1 MANYSLVVN
10 SKFQPFSFDRYLQPY
25 QIYGQNYKEIEEQYT
40 DLSTKAGI
48 WDGLANEQTDP
59 YTYKMYKTYA
69 NDLENQAS
77 QLASEGLNAVS
88 RKNMLDMRARYSKEI
103 IPIEQAY
110 KARTEEAAEQYKG
123 RAAGM
128 VYEGDASTASLDR
141 YLNNPSI
148 RFNQAN
154 SQEGFKRVATT
165 ASALSKELR
174 DYRNGKRLDPYVKTW
189 LQEHGYKDT
198 DVAKAINDIQKLIN
212 GDTDVDTNGVLNS
225 ILQDELNVSGVGKW
239 SDKAAVMDYFSRVAP
254 ALYQAVGQT
263 QVSPYED
270 YGAKLSAQE
279 AMQRRLKALDNP
291 TPTLNYKPR
300 TFSHLEANGA
310 LYGMKQTRDKLNV
323 QGKGLKASYF
333 GKRGNY
339 NPLEVYEEYK
349 KMTGA
354 IRPGR
359 GTELYQA
366 QYGVVKPWSEVENDA
381 MSALKKKYGNDIK
394 VISDED
400 YNTLKTMGYTNKSSL
415 EDFKNMDNMIDA
427 SAKSYTEYFMNG
439 DPEYLSEV
447 LTHNISNQ
455 ENWEKS
461 FAENATI
468 LDKNFNKTS
477 KKFNPED
484 YGTGD
489 NPIVDFSHSVKHRNK
504 VIVSYK
510 DGSKVAFNPDLISG
524 EMGNLFRLYDRR
536 IKELM
541 SEGFTEKE
549 AEDYGEMLLM
559 EGISSIGLGGYNQS
573 LTKTSSK
580 VGEK

>member
-25 QIYGQNYKEIEEQYT
+25 QIYGQSYKEIEEQYT
-40 DLSTKAGI
+40 DLSAKAGI

-88 RKNMLDMRARYSKEI
+88 RKNMLNMRARYSKEI

-165 ASALSKELR
+165 ASALSKGLR

-198 DVAKAINDIQKLIN
+198 DVAKAINDIQRLIN
-212 GDTDVDTNGVLNS
+212 GDTDVDTNGALNS

-400 YNTLKTMGYTNKSSL
+400 YNALKTMGYTNKSSL

-484 YGTGD
+484 YGTED
-489 NPIVDFSHSVKHRNK
+489 NPIVDFSHSTKHGNK

-549 AEDYGEMLLM
+549 AEDYGEMFLM

>member
-88 RKNMLDMRARYSKEI
+88 RKNMLNMRARYSKEI

-165 ASALSKELR
+165 ASALSKGLR

-198 DVAKAINDIQKLIN
+198 DVAKAINDIQRLIN

-279 AMQRRLKALDNP
+279 AMQKRLKALDDP

-300 TFSHLEANGA
+300 TLSHLEANGIIYNA
-310 LYGMKQTRDKLNV
+310 RQTMNRLNIP
-323 QGKGLKASYF
+323 GKGLKASYF
-333 GKRGNY
+333 GKKGTY
-339 NPLEVYEEYK
+339 NPLKVYEEYR
-349 KMTGA
+349 KMTGPT
-354 IRPGR
+354 RPGI

-366 QYGVVKPWSEVENDA
+366 QYGVHRSWSDVEKEA
-381 MSALKKKYGNDIK
+381 MDTLKKKYGEDIK
-394 VISDED
+394 ILSDED
-400 YNTLKTMGYTNKSSL
+400 YKTLKDIGYTNKSSL
-415 EDFKNMDNMIDA
+415 DDFRNMDETINSA
-427 SAKSYTEYFMNG
+427 AKSYTEYFING

-447 LTHNISNQ
+447 LTKNISNQ
-455 ENWEKS
+455 KNWEKS
-461 FAENATI
+461 LAGNATI

-484 YGTGD
+484 YGTED
-489 NPIVDFSHSVKHRNK
+489 NPIVDFSHSTKHRNK

-510 DGSKVAFNPDLISG
+510 DGSKAAFNPDLISG

-549 AEDYGEMLLM
+549 AEDYEEMFLM

-573 LTKTSSK
+573 LTETSSK
-580 VGEK
+580 VGG

>member
-165 ASALSKELR
+165 ASALSKGLR

-198 DVAKAINDIQKLIN
+198 DVAKAINDIQRLIN

-225 ILQDELNVSGVGKW
+225 ILQDELDVSGVGKW

-310 LYGMKQTRDKLNV
+310 LYVMKQTRDKLNV

-333 GKRGNY
+333 GKRGNC

-354 IRPGR
+354 TGPGR

-400 YNTLKTMGYTNKSSL
+400 YNALKTMGYTNKSSL
-415 EDFKNMDNMIDA
+415 EDFKNMDNIIDA

-439 DPEYLSEV
+439 DPEYLSKV
-447 LTHNISNQ
+447 LTHNINNQ
-455 ENWEKS
+455 ENWEKT

-484 YGTGD
+484 YGTED
-489 NPIVDFSHSVKHRNK
+489 NPIVDFSHSTKHRNK

-549 AEDYGEMLLM
+549 AEDYGEMFIM
-559 EGISSIGLGGYNQS
+559 EGISSMGLSGYNQS

-580 VGEK
+580 VGG

>member
-48 WDGLANEQTDP
+48 WDGLANEKTDP

-77 QLASEGLNAVS
+77 QLASEGLNTVS
-88 RKNMLDMRARYSKEI
+88 RKNMLNMRARYSKEI

-165 ASALSKELR
+165 ASALSKGLR

-198 DVAKAINDIQKLIN
+198 DVAKAINDIQRLIN

-239 SDKAAVMDYFSRVAP
+239 SNKAAVMDYFSRVAP

-279 AMQRRLKALDNP
+279 AMQKRLKALDNP
-291 TPTLNYKPR
+291 IPTLNYKPR
-300 TFSHLEANGA
+300 TFSHLEANGTIYNA
-310 LYGMKQTRDKLNV
+310 RQTMNRLNIP
-323 QGKGLKASYF
+323 GKGLKASYF
-333 GKRGNY
+333 GKKGTY
-339 NPLEVYEEYK
+339 NPLKVYEEYR
-349 KMTGA
+349 KMTGPV
-354 IRPGR
+354 RPGI

-366 QYGVVKPWSEVENDA
+366 QYGVHRSWSDVEKEA
-381 MSALKKKYGNDIK
+381 MDTLKKKYGEDIK
-394 VISDED
+394 ILSDED
-400 YNTLKTMGYTNKSSL
+400 YKTLKDIGYTNKSSL
-415 EDFKNMDNMIDA
+415 DDFRNMDETINSA
-427 SAKSYTEYFMNG
+427 AKSYTEYFMNG
-439 DPEYLSEV
+439 DPEYLSKV

-455 ENWEKS
+455 ENWEKP

-484 YGTGD
+484 YGTED
-489 NPIVDFSHSVKHRNK
+489 NPIVDFSHSTKHRNK

-549 AEDYGEMLLM
+549 AEDYGEMFIM
-559 EGISSIGLGGYNQS
+559 EGISSMGLSGYNQS

-580 VGEK
+580 VGG

>member
-77 QLASEGLNAVS
+77 QLASEGLDAVS

-165 ASALSKELR
+165 ASALSKGLR

-198 DVAKAINDIQKLIN
+198 DVAKAINDIQRLIN

-279 AMQRRLKALDNP
+279 AMQKRLKALDNP

-333 GKRGNY
+333 GKRGNC

-354 IRPGR
+354 ARPGR

-400 YNTLKTMGYTNKSSL
+400 YNALKTMGYTNKSSL

-439 DPEYLSEV
+439 DPEYLSKV
-447 LTHNISNQ
+447 LTYNISNQ

-484 YGTGD
+484 YGTED
-489 NPIVDFSHSVKHRNK
+489 NPIVDFSHSTKHRNK

-549 AEDYGEMLLM
+549 AEDYGEMFIM
-559 EGISSIGLGGYNQS
+559 EGISSMGLSGYNQS

-580 VGEK
+580 VGG

>member
-88 RKNMLDMRARYSKEI
+88 RKNMLNMRARYSKEI

-165 ASALSKELR
+165 ASALSKGLR

-198 DVAKAINDIQKLIN
+198 DVAKAINDIQRLIN

-279 AMQRRLKALDNP
+279 AMQKRLKALDDP

-300 TFSHLEANGA
+300 TLSHLEANGIIYNA
-310 LYGMKQTRDKLNV
+310 RQTMNRLNIP
-323 QGKGLKASYF
+323 GKGLKASYF
-333 GKRGNY
+333 GKKGTY
-339 NPLEVYEEYK
+339 NPLKVYEEYR
-349 KMTGA
+349 KMTGST
-354 IRPGR
+354 RPGI

-366 QYGVVKPWSEVENDA
+366 QYGVHRSWSDVEKEA
-381 MSALKKKYGNDIK
+381 MDTLKKKYGEDIK
-394 VISDED
+394 ILSDED
-400 YNTLKTMGYTNKSSL
+400 YKTLKDIGYTNKSSL
-415 EDFKNMDNMIDA
+415 DDFRNMDETINSA
-427 SAKSYTEYFMNG
+427 AKSYTEYFING
-439 DPEYLSEV
+439 DPKYLSEV
-447 LTHNISNQ
+447 LTKNISNQ
-455 ENWEKS
+455 NNWEKS
-461 FAENATI
+461 LAGNATI
-468 LDKNFNKTS
+468 LDKNFNRTS
-477 KKFNPED
+477 KKFDPED
-484 YGTGD
+484 YGTED
-489 NPIVDFSHSVKHRNK
+489 NPIVDFSHSTKHRDK

-524 EMGNLFRLYDRR
+524 ELGNLFRLYDRR

-549 AEDYGEMLLM
+549 AEDYEEMFLM

-573 LTKTSSK
+573 LTETSSK
-580 VGEK
+580 VGG

>member
-48 WDGLANEQTDP
+48 WDSLANEQTDP
-59 YTYKMYKTYA
+59 HTYKMYKTYA

-88 RKNMLDMRARYSKEI
+88 RKNMLNMRTRYSKEI

-165 ASALSKELR
+165 ASALSKGLR

-198 DVAKAINDIQKLIN
+198 DVAKAINDIQRLIN

-239 SDKAAVMDYFSRVAP
+239 SNKAAVMDYFSRVAP
-254 ALYQAVGQT
+254 ALYQAVGRT

-279 AMQRRLKALDNP
+279 AMQKRLKALDDP

-300 TFSHLEANGA
+300 TLSHLEANGIIYNA
-310 LYGMKQTRDKLNV
+310 RQTMNRLNIP
-323 QGKGLKASYF
+323 GKGLKASYF
-333 GKRGNY
+333 GKKGTY
-339 NPLEVYEEYK
+339 NPLKVYEEYR
-349 KMTGA
+349 KMTGPT
-354 IRPGR
+354 RPGI

-366 QYGVVKPWSEVENDA
+366 QYGVHRSWSDVEKEA
-381 MSALKKKYGNDIK
+381 MDTLKKKYGEDIK
-394 VISDED
+394 ILSDED
-400 YNTLKTMGYTNKSSL
+400 YKTLKDIGYTNKSSL
-415 EDFKNMDNMIDA
+415 DDFRNMDETINSA
-427 SAKSYTEYFMNG
+427 AKSYTEYFING
-439 DPEYLSEV
+439 DPKYLSEV
-447 LTHNISNQ
+447 LTKNISNQ
-455 ENWEKS
+455 NNWEKS
-461 FAENATI
+461 LAGNATI
-468 LDKNFNKTS
+468 LGKNFDRTS
-477 KKFNPED
+477 KEFDPED
-484 YGTGD
+484 YGTED
-489 NPIVDFSHSVKHRNK
+489 NPIVDFSHSTKHRDK

-524 EMGNLFRLYDRR
+524 ELGNLFRLYDRR

-549 AEDYGEMLLM
+549 AEDHEEMFLM

-573 LTKTSSK
+573 LTGTSSK
-580 VGEK
+580 VGG

>member
-48 WDGLANEQTDP
+48 WDSLANEQTDP

-69 NDLENQAS
+69 NDLENQSS

-88 RKNMLDMRARYSKEI
+88 RKNMLNMRARYSKEI

-123 RAAGM
+123 RAAGI

-165 ASALSKELR
+165 ASALSKGLR

-198 DVAKAINDIQKLIN
+198 DVAKAINDIQRLIN
-212 GDTDVDTNGVLNS
+212 GDTDVNTNGVLSS

-239 SDKAAVMDYFSRVAP
+239 SNKAAIMDYFSRVAP

-279 AMQRRLKALDNP
+279 DMQKRLKALDDP

-333 GKRGNY
+333 GKRGNC

-354 IRPGR
+354 TRPGI

-366 QYGVVKPWSEVENDA
+366 QYGVVKPWSEVKNDA

-400 YNTLKTMGYTNKSSL
+400 YDALKTMGYTNKSSL
-415 EDFKNMDNMIDA
+415 EDFKNMDNVIDA

-439 DPEYLSEV
+439 DPEYLSKV

-455 ENWEKS
+455 KNWEKS

-484 YGTGD
+484 YGTED
-489 NPIVDFSHSVKHRNK
+489 NPIVDFSHSTKHRNK

-524 EMGNLFRLYDRR
+524 EMGNLFRLYDRK

-541 SEGFTEKE
+541 SKGFTERE
-549 AEDYGEMLLM
+549 AEDYEEMFIM
-559 EGISSIGLGGYNQS
+559 EGISSMGLSGYNQS

-580 VGEK
+580 VGG

>member
-25 QIYGQNYKEIEEQYT
+25 QIYGQSYKEIEEQYT
-40 DLSTKAGI
+40 DLSAKAGI

-88 RKNMLDMRARYSKEI
+88 RKNMLNMRARYSKEI

-165 ASALSKELR
+165 ASALSKGLR

-198 DVAKAINDIQKLIN
+198 DVAKAINDIQRLIN

-400 YNTLKTMGYTNKSSL
+400 YNALKTMGYTNKSSL

-484 YGTGD
+484 YGTED
-489 NPIVDFSHSVKHRNK
+489 NPIVDFSHSTKHRDK

-510 DGSKVAFNPDLISG
+510 DGSRVAFNPDLISG

-549 AEDYGEMLLM
+549 AEDYGEMFLM

-573 LTKTSSK
+573 LTKTNSK
-580 VGEK
+580 VGG

>member
-25 QIYGQNYKEIEEQYT
+25 QIYGQSYKEIEEQYT
-40 DLSTKAGI
+40 DLSAKAGI

-88 RKNMLDMRARYSKEI
+88 RKNMLNMRARYSKEI

-165 ASALSKELR
+165 ASALSKGLR

-198 DVAKAINDIQKLIN
+198 DVAKAINDIQRLIN

-225 ILQDELNVSGVGKW
+225 ILQDELNVSRVGKW

-291 TPTLNYKPR
+291 TLTLNYKPR

-310 LYGMKQTRDKLNV
+310 LYVMKQTRDKLNV

-400 YNTLKTMGYTNKSSL
+400 YNALKTMGYTNKSSL

-484 YGTGD
+484 YGTED
-489 NPIVDFSHSVKHRNK
+489 NPIVDFSHSTKHRNK

-549 AEDYGEMLLM
+549 AEDYGEMFIM
-559 EGISSIGLGGYNQS
+559 EGISSMGLSGYNQS

-580 VGEK
+580 VGE

>member
-25 QIYGQNYKEIEEQYT
+25 QIYGQSYKEIEEQYT
-40 DLSTKAGI
+40 DLSAKAGI

-88 RKNMLDMRARYSKEI
+88 RKNMLNMRARYSKEI

-165 ASALSKELR
+165 ASALSKGLR

-198 DVAKAINDIQKLIN
+198 DVAKAINDIQRLIN

-400 YNTLKTMGYTNKSSL
+400 YNALKTMGYTNKSSL
-415 EDFKNMDNMIDA
+415 EDFKNMDNMMDA

-484 YGTGD
+484 YGTED
-489 NPIVDFSHSVKHRNK
+489 NPIVDFSHSTKHRNK

-549 AEDYGEMLLM
+549 AEGYGEMFLM

>member
-88 RKNMLDMRARYSKEI
+88 RKNMLNMRARYSKEI

-165 ASALSKELR
+165 ASALSKGLR

-198 DVAKAINDIQKLIN
+198 DVAKAINDIQRLIN

-279 AMQRRLKALDNP
+279 AMQKRLKALDNP

-300 TFSHLEANGA
+300 TFSHLEANGIIYNA
-310 LYGMKQTRDKLNV
+310 RQTMNRLNIP
-323 QGKGLKASYF
+323 GKGLKASYF
-333 GKRGNY
+333 GKKGTY
-339 NPLEVYEEYK
+339 NPLKVYEEYR
-349 KMTGA
+349 KMTGPT
-354 IRPGR
+354 RPGI

-366 QYGVVKPWSEVENDA
+366 QYGVHRSWSDVEKEA
-381 MSALKKKYGNDIK
+381 MDTLKKKYGEDIK
-394 VISDED
+394 ILSDED
-400 YNTLKTMGYTNKSSL
+400 YKTLKDIGYTNKSSL
-415 EDFKNMDNMIDA
+415 DDFRNMDETINSA
-427 SAKSYTEYFMNG
+427 AKSYTEYFING
-439 DPEYLSEV
+439 DPKYLSEV
-447 LTHNISNQ
+447 LTKNISNQ
-455 ENWEKS
+455 NNWEKS
-461 FAENATI
+461 LAGNATI
-468 LDKNFNKTS
+468 LDKNFNRTS
-477 KKFNPED
+477 KKFDPED
-484 YGTGD
+484 YGTED
-489 NPIVDFSHSVKHRNK
+489 NPIVDFSHSTKHRDK

-524 EMGNLFRLYDRR
+524 ELGNLFRLYDRR

-549 AEDYGEMLLM
+549 AEDYEEMFLM

-573 LTKTSSK
+573 LTETSSK
-580 VGEK
+580 VGG

>member
-88 RKNMLDMRARYSKEI
+88 RKNMLNMRARYSKEI

-165 ASALSKELR
+165 ASALSKGLR

-198 DVAKAINDIQKLIN
+198 DVAKAINDIQRLIN

-239 SDKAAVMDYFSRVAP
+239 SNKAAIMDYFSRVAP

-279 AMQRRLKALDNP
+279 AMQKRLKALDNP

-354 IRPGR
+354 TRPGR
-359 GTELYQA
+359 GTELHQA

-400 YNTLKTMGYTNKSSL
+400 YNALKTMGYTNKSSL

-439 DPEYLSEV
+439 DPEYLSKV

-455 ENWEKS
+455 KNWEKS

-484 YGTGD
+484 YGTED
-489 NPIVDFSHSVKHRNK
+489 NPIVDFSHSTKHRNK

-549 AEDYGEMLLM
+549 AEDYGEMFIM
-559 EGISSIGLGGYNQS
+559 EGISSMGLSGYNQS

-580 VGEK
+580 VGG

>member
-88 RKNMLDMRARYSKEI
+88 RKNMLNMRARYSKEI

-165 ASALSKELR
+165 ASALSKGLR

-198 DVAKAINDIQKLIN
+198 DVAKAINDIQRLIN

-239 SDKAAVMDYFSRVAP
+239 SNKAAIMDYFSRVAP

-279 AMQRRLKALDNP
+279 AMQKRLKALDNP

-310 LYGMKQTRDKLNV
+310 LYGMKQTRDKLNM

-354 IRPGR
+354 TRPGR

-366 QYGVVKPWSEVENDA
+366 QYDVVKPWSEVENDA

-400 YNTLKTMGYTNKSSL
+400 YKALKTMGYTNKSSL
-415 EDFKNMDNMIDA
+415 EDFKNMDNVIDA

-439 DPEYLSEV
+439 DPEYLSKV

-468 LDKNFNKTS
+468 LDKNFNKSS

-484 YGTGD
+484 YGTED
-489 NPIVDFSHSVKHRNK
+489 NPIVDFSHSTKYRNK

-549 AEDYGEMLLM
+549 AEDYGEMFIM
-559 EGISSIGLGGYNQS
+559 EGISSMGLSGYNQS

-580 VGEK
+580 VGG

>member
-25 QIYGQNYKEIEEQYT
+25 QIYGQSYKEIEEQYT
-40 DLSTKAGI
+40 DLSAKAGI

-88 RKNMLDMRARYSKEI
+88 RKNMLNMRARYSKEI

-165 ASALSKELR
+165 ASALSKGLR

-198 DVAKAINDIQKLIN
+198 DVAKAINDIQRLIN

-310 LYGMKQTRDKLNV
+310 LYVMKQTRDKLNV

-333 GKRGNY
+333 GKRGNC

-354 IRPGR
+354 TRPGR

-394 VISDED
+394 VISDGD
-400 YNTLKTMGYTNKSSL
+400 YNALKTMGYTNKSSL

-484 YGTGD
+484 YGTED
-489 NPIVDFSHSVKHRNK
+489 NPIVDFSHSTKHRNK

-549 AEDYGEMLLM
+549 AEDYGEMFIM
-559 EGISSIGLGGYNQS
+559 EGISSMGLSGYNQS

-580 VGEK
+580 VGE

>member
-25 QIYGQNYKEIEEQYT
+25 QIYGQSYKEIEEQYT
-40 DLSTKAGI
+40 DLSAKAGI

-88 RKNMLDMRARYSKEI
+88 RKNMLNMRARYSKEI

-165 ASALSKELR
+165 ASALSKGLR

-198 DVAKAINDIQKLIN
+198 DVAKAINDIQRLIN

-400 YNTLKTMGYTNKSSL
+400 YNALKTMGYTNKSSL

-484 YGTGD
+484 YGTED
-489 NPIVDFSHSVKHRNK
+489 NPIVDFSHSTKHRNK

-549 AEDYGEMLLM
+549 AEDYGEMFIM
-559 EGISSIGLGGYNQS
+559 EGISSMGLSGYNQS

>member
-59 YTYKMYKTYA
+59 NTYKMYKTYA
-69 NDLENQAS
+69 NDLENQAG

-88 RKNMLDMRARYSKEI
+88 RKNMLNMRARYSKEI

-165 ASALSKELR
+165 ASALSKGLR

-198 DVAKAINDIQKLIN
+198 DVAKAINDIQRLIN

-279 AMQRRLKALDNP
+279 NMQKRLKALDDP

-300 TFSHLEANGA
+300 TLSHLEANGTIYSA
-310 LYGMKQTRDKLNV
+310 RQTMNRLNIP
-323 QGKGLKASYF
+323 GKGLKASYF
-333 GKRGNY
+333 GKKGTY
-339 NPLEVYEEYK
+339 NPLKVYEEYR
-349 KMTGA
+349 KMTGPV
-354 IRPGR
+354 RPGI

-366 QYGVVKPWSEVENDA
+366 QYGVHRSWSDIEKEA
-381 MSALKKKYGNDIK
+381 MDTLKKKYGEDIK
-394 VISDED
+394 VLSDED
-400 YNTLKTMGYTNKSSL
+400 YKTLKGIGYTNKSSL
-415 EDFKNMDNMIDA
+415 DDFRNMDETINSA
-427 SAKSYTEYFMNG
+427 AKSYTEYFING

-447 LTHNISNQ
+447 LTKNISNQ
-455 ENWEKS
+455 KNWEKS
-461 FAENATI
+461 LAGNATI
-468 LDKNFNKTS
+468 LDKDFNRTS
-477 KKFNPED
+477 KKFDTED
-484 YGTGD
+484 YGTED
-489 NPIVDFSHSVKHRNK
+489 NPIVDFSHSTKHRDK

-536 IKELM
+536 IKELV

-549 AEDYGEMLLM
+549 AEDHIEMFLM

-573 LTKTSSK
+573 LTKTNSK
-580 VGEK
+580 VGG

>member
-88 RKNMLDMRARYSKEI
+88 RKNMLNMRARYSKEI

-165 ASALSKELR
+165 ASALSKGLR

-198 DVAKAINDIQKLIN
+198 DVAKAINDIQRLIN

-279 AMQRRLKALDNP
+279 AMQKRLKALDNP

-310 LYGMKQTRDKLNV
+310 LYVMKQTRDKLNV

-333 GKRGNY
+333 GKRGNC

-354 IRPGR
+354 TGPGR

-400 YNTLKTMGYTNKSSL
+400 YNALKTMGYTNKSSL
-415 EDFKNMDNMIDA
+415 EDFKNMDNIIDA

-439 DPEYLSEV
+439 DPEYLSKV

-455 ENWEKS
+455 ENWEKP

-484 YGTGD
+484 YGTED
-489 NPIVDFSHSVKHRNK
+489 NPIVDFSHSTKHRNK

-549 AEDYGEMLLM
+549 AEDYGEMFIM
-559 EGISSIGLGGYNQS
+559 EGISSMGLSGYNQS

-580 VGEK
+580 VGG

>member
-165 ASALSKELR
+165 ASALSKGLR

-198 DVAKAINDIQKLIN
+198 DVAKAINDIQRLIN

-225 ILQDELNVSGVGKW
+225 VLQDELNVSGVGKW

-279 AMQRRLKALDNP
+279 AMQKRLKALDNP

-354 IRPGR
+354 TRPGR

-366 QYGVVKPWSEVENDA
+366 QHGVVKPWSEVENDA

-400 YNTLKTMGYTNKSSL
+400 YNALKTMGYTNKSSL
-415 EDFKNMDNMIDA
+415 EDFKNMDNMMDA

-439 DPEYLSEV
+439 DPEYLSKV
-447 LTHNISNQ
+447 LTYNISNQ
-455 ENWEKS
+455 ENWEKT

-484 YGTGD
+484 YGTED
-489 NPIVDFSHSVKHRNK
+489 NPIVDFSHSTKHRNK

-549 AEDYGEMLLM
+549 AEDYGEMFIM
-559 EGISSIGLGGYNQS
+559 EGISSMGLSGYNQS

-580 VGEK
+580 VGG

>member
-25 QIYGQNYKEIEEQYT
+25 QTYGQNYKEIEEQYT

-88 RKNMLDMRARYSKEI
+88 RKNMLNMRARYSKEI

-165 ASALSKELR
+165 ASALSKGLR

-198 DVAKAINDIQKLIN
+198 DVAKAINDIQRLIN

-279 AMQRRLKALDNP
+279 AMQKRLKALDNP

-310 LYGMKQTRDKLNV
+310 LYVMKQTRDKLNV

-333 GKRGNY
+333 GKRGNC

-354 IRPGR
+354 TRPGR

-400 YNTLKTMGYTNKSSL
+400 YNALKTMGYTNKSSL
-415 EDFKNMDNMIDA
+415 EDFKNMDNIIDA

-439 DPEYLSEV
+439 DPEYLSKV

-455 ENWEKS
+455 ENWEKP

-484 YGTGD
+484 YGTED
-489 NPIVDFSHSVKHRNK
+489 NPIVDFSHSTKHRNK

-549 AEDYGEMLLM
+549 AEDYGEMFIM
-559 EGISSIGLGGYNQS
+559 EGISSMGLSGYNQS

-580 VGEK
+580 VGG

>member
-88 RKNMLDMRARYSKEI
+88 RKNMLNMRARYSKEI

-165 ASALSKELR
+165 ASALSKGLR

-198 DVAKAINDIQKLIN
+198 DVAKAINDIQRLIN

-279 AMQRRLKALDNP
+279 AMQKRLKALDNP

-310 LYGMKQTRDKLNV
+310 LYVMKQTRDKLNV

-354 IRPGR
+354 TRPGR

-366 QYGVVKPWSEVENDA
+366 QHGVVKPWSEVENDA

-400 YNTLKTMGYTNKSSL
+400 YNALKTMGYTNKSSL

-439 DPEYLSEV
+439 DPEYLSKV
-447 LTHNISNQ
+447 LTYNISNQ

-484 YGTGD
+484 YGTED
-489 NPIVDFSHSVKHRNK
+489 NPIVDFSHSTKHRNK

-549 AEDYGEMLLM
+549 AEDYGEMFIM
-559 EGISSIGLGGYNQS
+559 EGISSMGLSGYNQS

-580 VGEK
+580 VGG

>member
-88 RKNMLDMRARYSKEI
+88 RKNMLNMRARYSKEI

-165 ASALSKELR
+165 ASALSKGLR

-198 DVAKAINDIQKLIN
+198 DVAKAINDIQRLIN

-279 AMQRRLKALDNP
+279 AMQKRLKALDGP

-300 TFSHLEANGA
+300 TLSHLEANGIIYNA
-310 LYGMKQTRDKLNV
+310 RQTMNRLNIP
-323 QGKGLKASYF
+323 GKGLKASYF
-333 GKRGNY
+333 GKKGTY
-339 NPLEVYEEYK
+339 NPLKVYEEYR
-349 KMTGA
+349 KMTGPT
-354 IRPGR
+354 RPGI

-366 QYGVVKPWSEVENDA
+366 QYGVHRSWSDVEKEA
-381 MSALKKKYGNDIK
+381 MDTLKKKYGEDIK
-394 VISDED
+394 ILSDED
-400 YNTLKTMGYTNKSSL
+400 YKTLKDIGYTNKSSL
-415 EDFKNMDNMIDA
+415 DDFRNMDETINSA
-427 SAKSYTEYFMNG
+427 AKSYTEYFING
-439 DPEYLSEV
+439 DPKYLSEV
-447 LTHNISNQ
+447 LTKNISNQ
-455 ENWEKS
+455 NNWEKS
-461 FAENATI
+461 LAGNATI
-468 LDKNFNKTS
+468 LDKNFNRTS
-477 KKFNPED
+477 KKFDPED
-484 YGTGD
+484 YGTED
-489 NPIVDFSHSVKHRNK
+489 NPIVDFSHSTKHRDK

-524 EMGNLFRLYDRR
+524 ELGNLFRLYDRR

-549 AEDYGEMLLM
+549 AEDYEEMFIM

-573 LTKTSSK
+573 LTETSSK
-580 VGEK
+580 VGG

>member
-25 QIYGQNYKEIEEQYT
+25 QIYGQSYKEIEEQYT
-40 DLSTKAGI
+40 DLSAKAGI

-88 RKNMLDMRARYSKEI
+88 RKNMLNMRARYSKEI

-165 ASALSKELR
+165 ASALSKGLR

-198 DVAKAINDIQKLIN
+198 DVAKAINDIQRLIN

-354 IRPGR
+354 MRPGR

-366 QYGVVKPWSEVENDA
+366 QYGVVKSWSEVENDA

-400 YNTLKTMGYTNKSSL
+400 YNALKTMGYTNKSSL

-484 YGTGD
+484 YGTED
-489 NPIVDFSHSVKHRNK
+489 NPIVDFSHSTKHRNK

-524 EMGNLFRLYDRR
+524 EMGNLFRLHDRR

-549 AEDYGEMLLM
+549 AEDYGEMFLM

>member
-88 RKNMLDMRARYSKEI
+88 RKNMLNMRARYSKEI

-165 ASALSKELR
+165 ASALSKGLR

-198 DVAKAINDIQKLIN
+198 DVAKAINDIQRLIN

-310 LYGMKQTRDKLNV
+310 LYVMKQTRDKLNV

-333 GKRGNY
+333 GKRGNC

-354 IRPGR
+354 TGPGR

-400 YNTLKTMGYTNKSSL
+400 YNALKTMGYTNKSSL
-415 EDFKNMDNMIDA
+415 EDFKNMDNIIDA

-439 DPEYLSEV
+439 DPEYLSKV

-455 ENWEKS
+455 ENWEKT

-484 YGTGD
+484 YGTED
-489 NPIVDFSHSVKHRNK
+489 NPIVDFSHSTKHRNK

-549 AEDYGEMLLM
+549 AEDYGEMFIM
-559 EGISSIGLGGYNQS
+559 EGISSMGLSGYNQS

-580 VGEK
+580 VGG

>member
-88 RKNMLDMRARYSKEI
+88 RKNMLNMRARYSKEI

-165 ASALSKELR
+165 ASALSKGLR

-198 DVAKAINDIQKLIN
+198 DVAKAINDIQRLIN

-279 AMQRRLKALDNP
+279 AMQKRLKALDDP
-291 TPTLNYKPR
+291 TLTLNYKPR
-300 TFSHLEANGA
+300 TLSHLEANGIIYNA
-310 LYGMKQTRDKLNV
+310 RQTMNRLNIP
-323 QGKGLKASYF
+323 GKGLKASYF
-333 GKRGNY
+333 GKKGTY
-339 NPLEVYEEYK
+339 NPLKVYEEYR
-349 KMTGA
+349 KMTGPTRSG
-354 IRPGR
+354 I

-366 QYGVVKPWSEVENDA
+366 QYGVHRSWSDVEKEA
-381 MSALKKKYGNDIK
+381 MDTLKKKYGEDIK
-394 VISDED
+394 ILSDED
-400 YNTLKTMGYTNKSSL
+400 YKTLKDIGYTNKSSL
-415 EDFKNMDNMIDA
+415 GDFRNMDETINSA
-427 SAKSYTEYFMNG
+427 AKSYTEYFING
-439 DPEYLSEV
+439 DPKYLSEV
-447 LTHNISNQ
+447 LTKNISNQ
-455 ENWEKS
+455 NNWEKS
-461 FAENATI
+461 LAGNATI
-468 LDKNFNKTS
+468 LDKNFNRTS
-477 KKFNPED
+477 KKFDPED
-484 YGTGD
+484 YGTED
-489 NPIVDFSHSVKHRNK
+489 NPIVDFSHSTKHRDK
-504 VIVSYK
+504 VIVSYE

-524 EMGNLFRLYDRR
+524 ELGNLFRLYDRR

-549 AEDYGEMLLM
+549 AEDYEEMFLM

-580 VGEK
+580 VGG

>member
-88 RKNMLDMRARYSKEI
+88 RKNMLNMRARYSKEI

-165 ASALSKELR
+165 ASALSKGLR

-198 DVAKAINDIQKLIN
+198 DVAKAINDIQRLIN

-279 AMQRRLKALDNP
+279 AMQKRLKALDGP

-300 TFSHLEANGA
+300 TLSHLEANGIIYNA
-310 LYGMKQTRDKLNV
+310 RQTMNRLNIP
-323 QGKGLKASYF
+323 GKGLKASYF
-333 GKRGNY
+333 GKKGTY
-339 NPLEVYEEYK
+339 NPLKVYEEYR
-349 KMTGA
+349 KMTGPT
-354 IRPGR
+354 RPGI

-366 QYGVVKPWSEVENDA
+366 QYGVHRSWSDVEKEA
-381 MSALKKKYGNDIK
+381 MDTLKKKYGEDIK
-394 VISDED
+394 ILSDED
-400 YNTLKTMGYTNKSSL
+400 YKTLKDIGYTNKSSL
-415 EDFKNMDNMIDA
+415 DDFRNMDETINSA
-427 SAKSYTEYFMNG
+427 AKSYTEYFING
-439 DPEYLSEV
+439 DPKYLSEV
-447 LTHNISNQ
+447 LTKNISNQ
-455 ENWEKS
+455 NNWEKS
-461 FAENATI
+461 LAGNATI
-468 LDKNFNKTS
+468 LDKNFNRTS
-477 KKFNPED
+477 KKFDPED
-484 YGTGD
+484 YGTED
-489 NPIVDFSHSVKHRNK
+489 NPIVDFSHSTKHRDK

-524 EMGNLFRLYDRR
+524 ELGNLFRLYDRR

-549 AEDYGEMLLM
+549 AEDYEEMFLM

-573 LTKTSSK
+573 LTETSSK
-580 VGEK
+580 VGG

>member
-25 QIYGQNYKEIEEQYT
+25 QIYGQSYKEIEEQYT
-40 DLSTKAGI
+40 DLSAKAGI

-88 RKNMLDMRARYSKEI
+88 RKNMLNMRARYSKEI

-165 ASALSKELR
+165 ASALSKGLR

-198 DVAKAINDIQKLIN
+198 DVAKAINDIQRLIN

-225 ILQDELNVSGVGKW
+225 ILQDELNVSRVGKW

-291 TPTLNYKPR
+291 TLTLNYKPR

-310 LYGMKQTRDKLNV
+310 LYVMKQTRDKLNV

-366 QYGVVKPWSEVENDA
+366 QYGVVKPWSKVENDA

-400 YNTLKTMGYTNKSSL
+400 YNALKTMGYTNKSSL

-484 YGTGD
+484 YGTED
-489 NPIVDFSHSVKHRNK
+489 NPIVDFSHSTKHRNK

-549 AEDYGEMLLM
+549 AEDYGEMFIM
-559 EGISSIGLGGYNQS
+559 EGISSMGLSGYNQS

-580 VGEK
+580 VGE

>member
-25 QIYGQNYKEIEEQYT
+25 QIYGQSYKEIEEQYT
-40 DLSTKAGI
+40 DLSAKAGI

-69 NDLENQAS
+69 NDLENQSS
-77 QLASEGLNAVS
+77 QLASEGLNALS
-88 RKNMLDMRARYSKEI
+88 RKNMLNMRARYSKEI

-165 ASALSKELR
+165 ASALSKGLR

-198 DVAKAINDIQKLIN
+198 DVAKAINDIQRLIN

-400 YNTLKTMGYTNKSSL
+400 YNALKTMGYTNKSSL
-415 EDFKNMDNMIDA
+415 EDFKNMDNIIDA

-477 KKFNPED
+477 KKLNPED
-484 YGTGD
+484 YGTED
-489 NPIVDFSHSVKHRNK
+489 NPIVDFSHSTKHRNK

-510 DGSKVAFNPDLISG
+510 DGSKAAFNPDLISG

-549 AEDYGEMLLM
+549 AEDYGEMFLM

>member
-25 QIYGQNYKEIEEQYT
+25 QIYGQSYKEIEEQYT
-40 DLSTKAGI
+40 DLSAKAGI

-88 RKNMLDMRARYSKEI
+88 RKNMLNMRARYSKEI

-165 ASALSKELR
+165 ASALSKGLR

-198 DVAKAINDIQKLIN
+198 DVAKAINDIQRLIN

-310 LYGMKQTRDKLNV
+310 LYVMKQTRDKLNV

-400 YNTLKTMGYTNKSSL
+400 YNALKTMGYTNKSSL

-484 YGTGD
+484 YGTED
-489 NPIVDFSHSVKHRNK
+489 NPIVDFSHSTKHRNK

-549 AEDYGEMLLM
+549 AEDYGEMFIM
-559 EGISSIGLGGYNQS
+559 EGISSMGLSGYNQS

-580 VGEK
+580 VGE

>member
-59 YTYKMYKTYA
+59 HTYKMYKTYA

-88 RKNMLDMRARYSKEI
+88 RKNMLNMRARYSKEI

-165 ASALSKELR
+165 ASALSKGLR

-198 DVAKAINDIQKLIN
+198 DVAKAINDIQRLIN

-239 SDKAAVMDYFSRVAP
+239 SNKAAVMDYFSRVAP

-279 AMQRRLKALDNP
+279 AMQKRLKALDNP

-354 IRPGR
+354 TRPGR

-366 QYGVVKPWSEVENDA
+366 QYGEVKPWSEVENDA

-400 YNTLKTMGYTNKSSL
+400 YNALKTMGYTNKSSL
-415 EDFKNMDNMIDA
+415 EDFKNMDNIIDA

-439 DPEYLSEV
+439 DPEYLSKV

-455 ENWEKS
+455 ENWEKP

-484 YGTGD
+484 YGTED
-489 NPIVDFSHSVKHRNK
+489 NPIVDFSHSTKHRNK

-524 EMGNLFRLYDRR
+524 ELGNLFRLYDRR

-549 AEDYGEMLLM
+549 AEDYEEMFLM

-573 LTKTSSK
+573 LTETSSK
-580 VGEK
+580 VGG

>member
-88 RKNMLDMRARYSKEI
+88 RKNMLNMRARYSKEI

-165 ASALSKELR
+165 ASALSKGLR

-198 DVAKAINDIQKLIN
+198 DVAKAINDIQRLIN

-279 AMQRRLKALDNP
+279 AMQKRLKALDDP

-300 TFSHLEANGA
+300 TLSHLEANGITYNA
-310 LYGMKQTRDKLNV
+310 RQTMNRLNIP
-323 QGKGLKASYF
+323 GKGLKASYF
-333 GKRGNY
+333 GKKGTY
-339 NPLEVYEEYK
+339 NPLKVYEEYR
-349 KMTGA
+349 KMTGPT
-354 IRPGR
+354 RPGI

-366 QYGVVKPWSEVENDA
+366 QYGVHRSWSDVEKEA
-381 MSALKKKYGNDIK
+381 MDTLKKKYGEDIK
-394 VISDED
+394 ILSDED
-400 YNTLKTMGYTNKSSL
+400 YKTLKDIGYTNKSSL
-415 EDFKNMDNMIDA
+415 DDFRNMDETINSA
-427 SAKSYTEYFMNG
+427 AKSYTEYFING
-439 DPEYLSEV
+439 DPKYLSEV
-447 LTHNISNQ
+447 LTKNISNQ
-455 ENWEKS
+455 NNWEKS
-461 FAENATI
+461 LAGNATI
-468 LDKNFNKTS
+468 LDKNFNRTS
-477 KKFNPED
+477 KKFDPED
-484 YGTGD
+484 YGTED
-489 NPIVDFSHSVKHRNK
+489 NPIVDFSHSTKHRDK

-524 EMGNLFRLYDRR
+524 ELGNLFRLYDRR

-549 AEDYGEMLLM
+549 AEDYEEMFLM

-573 LTKTSSK
+573 LTETSSK
-580 VGEK
+580 VGG

>member
-88 RKNMLDMRARYSKEI
+88 RKNMLNMTARYSKEI

-165 ASALSKELR
+165 ASALSKGLR

-198 DVAKAINDIQKLIN
+198 DVAKAINDIQRLIN

-279 AMQRRLKALDNP
+279 AMQKRLKALDDP

-300 TFSHLEANGA
+300 TLSHLEANGIIYNA
-310 LYGMKQTRDKLNV
+310 RQTMNRLNIP
-323 QGKGLKASYF
+323 GKGLKASYF
-333 GKRGNY
+333 GKKGTY
-339 NPLEVYEEYK
+339 NPLKVYEEYR
-349 KMTGA
+349 KMTGPT
-354 IRPGR
+354 RPGI

-366 QYGVVKPWSEVENDA
+366 QYGVHRSWSDVEKEA
-381 MSALKKKYGNDIK
+381 MDTLKKKYGEDIK
-394 VISDED
+394 ILSDED
-400 YNTLKTMGYTNKSSL
+400 YKTLKDIGYTNKSSL
-415 EDFKNMDNMIDA
+415 DDFRNMDETINSA
-427 SAKSYTEYFMNG
+427 AKSYTEYFING
-439 DPEYLSEV
+439 DPKYLSEV
-447 LTHNISNQ
+447 LTKNISNQ
-455 ENWEKS
+455 NNWEKS
-461 FAENATI
+461 LAGNATI
-468 LDKNFNKTS
+468 LDKNFNRTS
-477 KKFNPED
+477 KKFDPED
-484 YGTGD
+484 YGTED
-489 NPIVDFSHSVKHRNK
+489 NPIVDFSHSTKHRDK

-524 EMGNLFRLYDRR
+524 ELGNLFRLYDRR

-549 AEDYGEMLLM
+549 AEDYEEMFLM

-573 LTKTSSK
+573 LTETSSK
-580 VGEK
+580 VGG

>member
-69 NDLENQAS
+69 NDLENQAG

-88 RKNMLDMRARYSKEI
+88 RKNMLNMRARYSKEI

-165 ASALSKELR
+165 ASALSKGLR

-198 DVAKAINDIQKLIN
+198 DVAKAINDIQRLIN

-279 AMQRRLKALDNP
+279 NMQKRLKALDAP

-300 TFSHLEANGA
+300 TLSHLEANGTIYSA
-310 LYGMKQTRDKLNV
+310 RQTMNRLNIP
-323 QGKGLKASYF
+323 GKGLKASYF
-333 GKRGNY
+333 GKKGTY
-339 NPLEVYEEYK
+339 NPLKVYEEYR
-349 KMTGA
+349 KMTGPV
-354 IRPGR
+354 RPGI

-366 QYGVVKPWSEVENDA
+366 QYGVHRSWSDIEKEA
-381 MSALKKKYGNDIK
+381 MDTLKKKYGEDIK
-394 VISDED
+394 VLSDED
-400 YNTLKTMGYTNKSSL
+400 YKTLKGIGYTNKSSL
-415 EDFKNMDNMIDA
+415 DDFRNMDETINSA
-427 SAKSYTEYFMNG
+427 AKSYTEYFING

-447 LTHNISNQ
+447 LTKNISNQ
-455 ENWEKS
+455 KNWEKS
-461 FAENATI
+461 LAGNATI
-468 LDKNFNKTS
+468 LDKDFNRTS
-477 KKFNPED
+477 KKFDTED
-484 YGTGD
+484 YGTED
-489 NPIVDFSHSVKHRNK
+489 NPIVDFSHSTKHRDK

-536 IKELM
+536 IKELV

-549 AEDYGEMLLM
+549 AEDHIEMFLM

-573 LTKTSSK
+573 LTKTNSK
-580 VGEK
+580 VGG

>member
-25 QIYGQNYKEIEEQYT
+25 QIYGQSYKEIEEQYT
-40 DLSTKAGI
+40 DLSAKAGI

-88 RKNMLDMRARYSKEI
+88 RKNMLNMRARYSKEI

-165 ASALSKELR
+165 ASALSKGLR

-198 DVAKAINDIQKLIN
+198 DVAKAINDIQRLIN

-400 YNTLKTMGYTNKSSL
+400 YNALKTMGYTNKSSL

-477 KKFNPED
+477 KKFNHED
-484 YGTGD
+484 YGTED
-489 NPIVDFSHSVKHRNK
+489 NPIVDFSHSTKHRNK

-549 AEDYGEMLLM
+549 AEDYGEMFLM

>member
-88 RKNMLDMRARYSKEI
+88 RKNMLNMRARYSKEI

-165 ASALSKELR
+165 ASALSKGLR

-198 DVAKAINDIQKLIN
+198 DVAKAINDIQRLIN

-279 AMQRRLKALDNP
+279 AMQKRLKALDDP

-300 TFSHLEANGA
+300 TLSHLEANGIIYNA
-310 LYGMKQTRDKLNV
+310 RQTMNRLNIP
-323 QGKGLKASYF
+323 GKGLKASYF
-333 GKRGNY
+333 GKKGTY
-339 NPLEVYEEYK
+339 NPLKVYEEYR
-349 KMTGA
+349 KMTGST
-354 IRPGR
+354 RPGI

-366 QYGVVKPWSEVENDA
+366 QYGVHRSWSDVEKEA
-381 MSALKKKYGNDIK
+381 MDTLKKKYGEDIK
-394 VISDED
+394 ILSDED
-400 YNTLKTMGYTNKSSL
+400 YKTLKDIGYTNKSSL
-415 EDFKNMDNMIDA
+415 DDFRNMDETINSA
-427 SAKSYTEYFMNG
+427 AKSYTEYFING
-439 DPEYLSEV
+439 DPKYLSEV
-447 LTHNISNQ
+447 LTKNISNQ
-455 ENWEKS
+455 NNWEKS
-461 FAENATI
+461 LAGNATI
-468 LDKNFNKTS
+468 LDKNFNRTS
-477 KKFNPED
+477 KKFDPED
-484 YGTGD
+484 YGTED
-489 NPIVDFSHSVKHRNK
+489 NPIVDFSHSTKHRDK

-524 EMGNLFRLYDRR
+524 ELGNLFRLYDRR

-549 AEDYGEMLLM
+549 AEDYEEMFLM

-573 LTKTSSK
+573 LTETSSK
-580 VGEK
+580 VGR

>member
-88 RKNMLDMRARYSKEI
+88 RKNMLNMRARYSKEI

-165 ASALSKELR
+165 ASALSKGLR

-198 DVAKAINDIQKLIN
+198 DVAKAINDIQRLIN

-279 AMQRRLKALDNP
+279 AMQKRLKALDDP

-300 TFSHLEANGA
+300 TLSHLEANGIIYNA
-310 LYGMKQTRDKLNV
+310 RQTMNRLNIP
-323 QGKGLKASYF
+323 GKGLKASYF
-333 GKRGNY
+333 GKKGTY
-339 NPLEVYEEYK
+339 NPLKVYEEYR
-349 KMTGA
+349 KMTGPT
-354 IRPGR
+354 RPGI

-366 QYGVVKPWSEVENDA
+366 QYGVHRSWSDVEKEA
-381 MSALKKKYGNDIK
+381 MDTLKKKYGEDIK
-394 VISDED
+394 ILSDED
-400 YNTLKTMGYTNKSSL
+400 YKTLKDIGYTNKSSL
-415 EDFKNMDNMIDA
+415 DDFRNMDETINSA
-427 SAKSYTEYFMNG
+427 AKSYTEYFING
-439 DPEYLSEV
+439 DPKYLSEV
-447 LTHNISNQ
+447 LTKNISSQN
-455 ENWEKS
+455 NWEKS
-461 FAENATI
+461 LAGNATI
-468 LDKNFNKTS
+468 LDKNFNRTS
-477 KKFNPED
+477 KKFDPED
-484 YGTGD
+484 YGTED
-489 NPIVDFSHSVKHRNK
+489 NPIVDFSHSTKHRDK

-524 EMGNLFRLYDRR
+524 ELGNLFRLYDRR

-549 AEDYGEMLLM
+549 AEDYEEMFLM

-573 LTKTSSK
+573 LTETSSK
-580 VGEK
+580 VGG

>member
-59 YTYKMYKTYA
+59 NTYKMYKTYA

-88 RKNMLDMRARYSKEI
+88 RKNMLNMRARYSKEI

-128 VYEGDASTASLDR
+128 VYEGDAATASLDR

-165 ASALSKELR
+165 ASALSKGLR

-198 DVAKAINDIQKLIN
+198 DVAKAINDIQRLIN

-239 SDKAAVMDYFSRVAP
+239 SNKAAVMDYFSRVAP

-263 QVSPYED
+263 RVSPYED

-279 AMQRRLKALDNP
+279 AMQKRLKALDDP

-300 TFSHLEANGA
+300 TLSHLEANGTIYNA
-310 LYGMKQTRDKLNV
+310 RQTMNRLNIP
-323 QGKGLKASYF
+323 GKGLKASYF
-333 GKRGNY
+333 GKKGTY
-339 NPLEVYEEYK
+339 NPLKVYEEYR
-349 KMTGA
+349 KMTGPT
-354 IRPGR
+354 RPGI

-366 QYGVVKPWSEVENDA
+366 QYGVHRSWSNVEKEA
-381 MSALKKKYGNDIK
+381 MDTLKKKYGEDIK
-394 VISDED
+394 ILSDED
-400 YNTLKTMGYTNKSSL
+400 YKTLKDIGYTNKSSL
-415 EDFKNMDNMIDA
+415 DDFRNMDKTINSA
-427 SAKSYTEYFMNG
+427 AKSYTEYFING
-439 DPEYLSEV
+439 DPKYLSEV
-447 LTHNISNQ
+447 LTKNISNQ
-455 ENWEKS
+455 NNWEKS
-461 FAENATI
+461 LAGNATI
-468 LDKNFNKTS
+468 LDKNFNRTS
-477 KKFNPED
+477 KEFDTED
-484 YGTGD
+484 YGTED
-489 NPIVDFSHSVKHRNK
+489 NPIVDFSHSTKHRDK

-524 EMGNLFRLYDRR
+524 ELGNLFRLYDRR

-549 AEDYGEMLLM
+549 AEDHEEMFLM

-573 LTKTSSK
+573 LTETSSK
-580 VGEK
+580 VGG

>member
-25 QIYGQNYKEIEEQYT
+25 QIYGQSYKEIEEQYT
-40 DLSTKAGI
+40 DLSAKAGI

-88 RKNMLDMRARYSKEI
+88 RKNMLNMRARYSKEI

-165 ASALSKELR
+165 ASALSKGLR

-198 DVAKAINDIQKLIN
+198 DVAKAINDIQRLIN
-212 GDTDVDTNGVLNS
+212 GDTDVDTNGALNS

-400 YNTLKTMGYTNKSSL
+400 YNALKTMGYTNKSSL

-484 YGTGD
+484 YGTED
-489 NPIVDFSHSVKHRNK
+489 NPIVDFSHSTKHRNK

-510 DGSKVAFNPDLISG
+510 DGSKAAFNPDLISG

-549 AEDYGEMLLM
+549 AEDYGEMFLM

>member
-88 RKNMLDMRARYSKEI
+88 RKNMLNMRARYSKEI

-165 ASALSKELR
+165 ASALSKGLR

-198 DVAKAINDIQKLIN
+198 DVAKAINDIQRLIN

-279 AMQRRLKALDNP
+279 AMQKRLKALDNP

-300 TFSHLEANGA
+300 TFSHLEANGTIYSA
-310 LYGMKQTRDKLNV
+310 RQMMNRLNIP
-323 QGKGLKASYF
+323 GKGLKASYF
-333 GKRGNY
+333 GKKGTY
-339 NPLEVYEEYK
+339 NPLKVYEEYR
-349 KMTGA
+349 KMTGPV
-354 IRPGR
+354 RPGI

-366 QYGVVKPWSEVENDA
+366 QYGVHRSWSDIEKEA
-381 MSALKKKYGNDIK
+381 MDTLKKKYGEDIK
-394 VISDED
+394 VLSDED
-400 YNTLKTMGYTNKSSL
+400 YKTLKGIGYTNKSSL
-415 EDFKNMDNMIDA
+415 DDFRNMDETINSA
-427 SAKSYTEYFMNG
+427 AKSYTEYFING

-447 LTHNISNQ
+447 LTKNISNQ
-455 ENWEKS
+455 NNWEKS
-461 FAENATI
+461 LAGNATI
-468 LDKNFNKTS
+468 LDKNFNRTS
-477 KKFNPED
+477 KKFDPED
-484 YGTGD
+484 YGTED
-489 NPIVDFSHSVKHRNK
+489 NPIVDFSHSTKHRDK

-524 EMGNLFRLYDRR
+524 ELGNLFRLYDRR

-549 AEDYGEMLLM
+549 AEDYEEMFLM

-573 LTKTSSK
+573 LTETSSK
-580 VGEK
+580 VGG